1 MHGDFR
7 RIALCHFQNAE
18 IGQNEGVDAGI
29 GAESEKIRKRG
40 ELRIARQRIAGHVNL
55 YAFRMGAPYALPQL
69 FICKIGRCGAHSE
82 RFSRQIDGVR
92 AVIQRRLKALE
103 ISGRCE
109 KLRLFYGLVHKFMSP
124 YSFCPRANGA
134 GASYGSRAPSV

>member
-1 MHGDFR
+1 
-7 RIALCHFQNAE
+7 
-18 IGQNEGVDAGI
+18 
-29 GAESEKIRKRG
+29 
-40 ELRIARQRIAGHVNL
+40 
-55 YAFRMGAPYALPQL
+55 MGAPYALPQL